1 MVSYTKDFSNND
13 LINYIPKGE
22 TTIAESLKVTTLY
35 NNGLMG
41 VATFKDNVNING
53 DLQVNNGSIGGNLDV
68 IGNLNVG
75 GNISFPGQAF
85 LLARK
90 TGETNYSSSN
100 TITYDNVIVK
110 KYCDWNC
117 QTFTAYK
124 AGYYSIFC
132 NWFGTGLGTG
142 CHVRMY
148 YNGNYI

>member
-1 MVSYTKDFSNND
+1 
-13 LINYIPKGE
+13 
-22 TTIAESLKVTTLY
+22 
-35 NNGLMG
+35 MG

>member
-1 MVSYTKDFSNND
+1 
-13 LINYIPKGE
+13 
-22 TTIAESLKVTTLY
+22 
-35 NNGLMG
+35 MG

-110 KYCDWNC
+110 NIVIGIAKRLLHIKPDIIV
-117 QTFTAYK
+117 FFV
-124 AGYYSIFC
+124 I
-132 NWFGTGLGTG
+132 GLEQD
-142 CHVRMY
+142 
-148 YNGNYI
+148 